1 MRFANQNV
9 WDQNTGMN
17 DLGTTVEVVAGGQT
31 IVNTQQTEL
40 KPQKQFRDGRVMIIR
55 GDKTY
60 SVLGVE
66 E

>member
-1 MRFANQNV
+1 
-9 WDQNTGMN
+9 MN
-17 DLGTTVEVVAGGQT
+17 DLGASVEVVAGGQA
-31 IVNTQQTEL
+31 IVNTQQAEV

-60 SVLGVE
+60 SVLGME

>member
-1 MRFANQNV
+1 
-9 WDQNTGMN
+9 MN
-17 DLGTTVEVVAGGQT
+17 DLGTTVDVVAGGQA

-40 KPQKQFRDGRVMIIR
+40 KPQKEFRDGRVMIIR

>member
-1 MRFANQNV
+1 
-9 WDQNTGMN
+9 MN
-17 DLGTTVEVVAGGQT
+17 DLGVSVEVVAGGQQAIT
-31 IVNTQQTEL
+31 NQQAEI
-40 KPQKQFRDGRVMIIR
+40 KPQKQFRDGRVMIVR